1 MLSMKAKYA
10 LRALMVLSAR
20 GGKIAAKELAQEA
33 DVPGKF
39 LEAILLELKQ
49 NGLVESKR
57 GIFGGYVL
65 ARPPQEIPV
74 GEVVRALDGSLAPIR
89 CASQYQFHPCDDCPD
104 VQNCAIR
111 KLMVEV
117 RNAISAVLDRTNL
130 AELTRSN
137 LIHQL

>member
-10 LRALMVLSAR
+10 LRALMVLTSR
-20 GGKIAAKELAQEA
+20 GGKMAAKELAQEA
-33 DVPGKF
+33 DVPSKF

-49 NGLVESKR
+49 HGLVESKR
-57 GIFGGYVL
+57 GIFGGYIL
-65 ARPPQEIPV
+65 SRDPFEIPV

-89 CASQYQFHPCDDCPD
+89 CASQNQFQPCDDCPD
-104 VQNCAIR
+104 VQHCAIR

-117 RNAISAVLDRTNL
+117 RNAIAGVLDRTNL

-137 LIHQL
+137 QLPVM